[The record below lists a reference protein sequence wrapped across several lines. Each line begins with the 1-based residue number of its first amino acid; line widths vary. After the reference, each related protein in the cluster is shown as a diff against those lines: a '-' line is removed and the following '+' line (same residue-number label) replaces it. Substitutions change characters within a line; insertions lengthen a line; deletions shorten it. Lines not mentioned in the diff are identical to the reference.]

1 MIRRRCS
8 TLLLENRER
17 LRHTRC
23 IHLGKLGGLEVVL
36 LRIIL
41 RGNFFDLFTGI
52 FGAHKFGVKI
62 FDLWKFKGLRK
73 IFQFV
78 HLKIFTSDLDS
89 TMEKTPEDNFS
100 KICWFGFSVKNI
112 VFLVFFA
119 EKIIAK
125 LNKIIPRKF
134 TEALIFPPKGLESR
148 ALVPL
153 LRHEYVMK
161 KIKKDI

>member
-62 FDLWKFKGLRK
+62 RFVKIQGVEKNLKLRT
-73 IFQFV
+73 F
-78 HLKIFTSDLDS
+78 
-89 TMEKTPEDNFS
+89 ENFHHR
-100 KICWFGFSVKNI
+100 FEFYDGKNRRGQ
-112 VFLVFFA
+112 VF
-119 EKIIAK
+119 E
-125 LNKIIPRKF
+125 NM
-134 TEALIFPPKGLESR
+134 LIW
-148 ALVPL
+148 V
-153 LRHEYVMK
+153 
-161 KIKKDI
+161 